1 MVINAM
7 TKPVNFFNVK
17 FTLAK
22 YIFIALTTL
31 MLFSFSNQSYAVNIT
46 VKVSHNPISLDDS
59 FHLIYEADSSV
70 DGNPDFS
77 PLEKYFDI
85 LNSSQSTNMR
95 LINGNY
101 SLKKTWDLA
110 LMPRDIGS
118 FTVPPI
124 SFGKDKSPSIH
135 ITITNSV
142 TPNST
147 LPNGQA
153 SIPAKIFL
161 ESSVNKKTAHVQEQI
176 IYSVRLLRTVN
187 ITGASLSTPTT
198 SDPDAIIQRLG
209 KDSSYQTTRHG
220 IRYDVI
226 ERRYVIYPQHSG
238 TLTIKPV
245 TFQGR
250 VNAMQPRTIFDQF
263 GMSGQLKQL
272 RSPAVKLS
280 IKAKPA
286 NISSRNWLP
295 ASKLSLHDNWSADI
309 HHAKTGNPIT
319 RTITITAA
327 GQTGDFLPGL
337 KFNNVANLK
346 QYPDKAVTKDQTT
359 SNGITGQK
367 QIKIAMI
374 PARPGNYVL
383 PEIKLPW
390 WNTRTHREEVATLP
404 ATTLHVSGAVQTTQ
418 STLPPQTPAPTGN
431 RTAPSSS
438 PLPVA
443 LQNNSYLWKWISLV
457 LAAGWLLT
465 LIYLFATRRRS
476 TASVTTE
483 KKISSPAL
491 TAKETTTRE
500 KAVLQACKQNQPE
513 TIKNALLAWA
523 QAYWP
528 QQHISSLSQLSALCS
543 PGLKQEIILLNQ
555 ALYDPQTRQSG
566 LSSTHTKA
574 LADAFKQFRTSHKK
588 SKQADETVLEPLYK
602 T

>member
-1 MVINAM
+1 MVINTM
-7 TKPVNFFNVK
+7 TKSVNFFNVK
-17 FTLAK
+17 ITLAK
-22 YIFIALTTL
+22 YFFIVLTTL
-31 MLFSFSNQSYAVNIT
+31 MLFSFSNQSYAVNIS

-70 DGNPDFS
+70 DGDPDFS

-161 ESSVNKKTAHVQEQI
+161 ESSVNKKIAHVQEQI

-198 SDPDAIIQRLG
+198 SDQDAIIQRLG
-209 KDSSYQTTRHG
+209 KDFSYQTTRHG

-263 GMSGQLKQL
+263 GMGGQLKQL
-272 RSPAVKLS
+272 RSPAIKLS

-286 NISSRNWLP
+286 NISSQNWLP
-295 ASKLSLHDNWSADI
+295 ASKLTLHDNWSADI

-319 RTITITAA
+319 RTITITAE
-327 GQTGDFLPGL
+327 GQTGAFLPDL
-337 KFNNVANLK
+337 KFNNIANLK
-346 QYPDKAVTKDQTT
+346 QYPDKAVTKDQTN
-359 SNGITGQK
+359 SNGITGQR
-367 QIKIAMI
+367 QTKIAMI

-390 WNTRTHREEVATLP
+390 WNTHTHREEMAILP
-404 ATTLHVSGAVQTTQ
+404 AITLHVSGAVQATQ
-418 STLPPQTPAPTGN
+418 STLPPQAPAPTSN
-431 RTAPSSS
+431 KTATTPS
-438 PLPVA
+438 LPAA
-443 LQNNSYLWKWISLV
+443 LQNNNRLWQWISLA

-465 LIYLFATRRRS
+465 LIYLFTTRRRF
-476 TASVTTE
+476 TASATTE
-483 KKISSPAL
+483 KKPAPAL
-491 TAKETTTRE
+491 APGEKAARE
-500 KAVLQACKQNQPE
+500 KAVLRACKQNQPE
-513 TIKNALLAWA
+513 IIKNALLAWA

-555 ALYDPQTRQSG
+555 TLYDPQTRQSG

-574 LADAFKQFRTSHKK
+574 LADAFKQFRTSRKK